1 MFTIQVLRPKSKRLR
16 GSFAVYFWVRLL
28 ISWHIHIGVKKK
40 KAADFNVCF
49 FPPRQQTTFITL
61 GVIALIFASFSVFVL
76 TVLYRRGIA
85 IRRKRAMR
93 RYMESG
99 EVGVSLKLRRRYCA
113 MCRLL
118 MKPLLDHRV
127 SSLWSRERREPKSSF
142 GSWNPP
148 SCVSWNCWVTEYLG
162 QYIRYFILLQLAI
175 QGWCVPGRSFTTPS
189 STL

>member
-28 ISWHIHIGVKKK
+28 ISWHIHIGVKKI

-99 EVGVSLKLRRRYCA
+99 EVGVSLKLRRRYSA

-118 MKPLLDHRV
+118 M
-127 SSLWSRERREPKSSF
+127 
-142 GSWNPP
+142 
-148 SCVSWNCWVTEYLG
+148 
-162 QYIRYFILLQLAI
+162 
-175 QGWCVPGRSFTTPS
+175 
-189 STL
+189 